1 MAVIDVIKY
10 NGTPDVFAWKY
21 PNEELGTW
29 TQLIVNESQEAI
41 LFKSGMALDVFPSG
55 RHTLDTDNIPLLRKL
70 VNLPFGGRSPFTAE
84 VWFINRVSSLDI
96 KWGTASPIQLQDPK
110 YGIFVPVRSYGQ
122 FGIRIA
128 DSKQFLIKLVGT
140 LPKFDKTSLTQYFRG
155 LYITKVKDTVSSY
168 LIHKGISILEI
179 NAYLDELSE
188 YMKERIEPTMA
199 DYGIEL
205 VNFYV
210 NDINVP
216 EDDPGVIKLK
226 EALSKRAEMNI
237 IGYSYQQK
245 RSFDTLEG
253 AAGNEGSAA
262 SGMMGTGLGLG
273 IGAAAGSALGGQ
285 FSRLGGVLS
294 VESNTPMTD
303 CPNCHA
309 QVEQGKAYCSE
320 CGFQLIEKKKQF
332 VCSAC
337 GEKLTAGVKFCP
349 HCGRRLNPCPNCGA
363 DIPQG
368 AEVCPHCKAETLP
381 DCPQCG
387 KTLPF
392 KDAKFCPECGVQLV
406 RSCPKCGMSV
416 GRQLKFCPECGQK
429 LEPGD

>member
-1 MAVIDVIKY
+1 MAVIEVVKY

-21 PNEELGTW
+21 PGEELGTW

-41 LFKSGMALDVFPSG
+41 LFKNGMALDVFPSG
-55 RHTLDTDNIPLLRKL
+55 RYTLDTENIPLLRKL
-70 VNLPFGGRSPFTAE
+70 MNMPFGGRSPFTAE
-84 VWFINRVSSLDI
+84 IWFVNLVSSLNI

-122 FGIRIA
+122 FGIQIV

-140 LPKFDKTSLTQYFRG
+140 LPVFDKTNLTQYFRG

-168 LIHKGISILEI
+168 LVHKGISILEI

-188 YMKERIEPTMA
+188 YMKDRIEPVME

-216 EDDPGVIKLK
+216 EEDPAVVKLK

-237 IGYSYQQK
+237 IGYSYQQE

-253 AAGNEGSAA
+253 VARKESAAA
-262 SGMMGTGLGLG
+262 SGFMGAGLELG
-273 IGAAAGSALGGQ
+273 VGAAAGSAFGGQ
-285 FSRLGGVLS
+285 FASMGGILN
-294 VESNTPMTD
+294 VEKEVPRIE
-303 CPNCHA
+303 CPSCHA
-309 QVEQGKAYCSE
+309 QIEKGMAFCPE
-320 CGFQLIEKKKQF
+320 CGFQLEGKKKPF
-332 VCSAC
+332 TCSAC
-337 GEKLTAGVKFCP
+337 GEILIEGVKFCP

-363 DIPQG
+363 DIPEGKQ
-368 AEVCPHCKAETLP
+368 VCPNCHAEILP
-381 DCPQCG
+381 ACPKCG
-387 KTLPF
+387 KMLPI
-392 KDAKFCPECGVQLV
+392 KNAKFCPECGARLT
-406 RSCPKCGMSV
+406 RHCPKCGTEV
-416 GRQLKFCPECGQK
+416 GKQIKFCPECGEK
-429 LEPGD
+429 LESED